1 MIWGKNF
8 GKMIKE
14 ERLSWGM
21 SRGRLQK
28 LSHVDR
34 ETIADIENGKTYLKN
49 DSLLKLVSLY
59 NVPINELCNLSCHCD
74 AIMKLEKILKHLK
87 DNNIDL
93 PESYF

>member
-1 MIWGKNF
+1 MKN
-8 GKMIKE
+8 KLRKL
-14 ERLSWGM
+14 RLEKGLSQENVALELGIT
-21 SRGRLQK
+21 QK
-28 LSHVDR
+28 AYS
-34 ETIADIENGKTYLKN
+34 DIENGKTYLKN

>member
-1 MIWGKNF
+1 MLKVNLWEVRTAKG
-8 GKMIKE
+8 
-14 ERLSWGM
+14 L
-21 SRGRLQK
+21 K
-28 LSHVDR
+28 LEAVAVMTGVSKS
-34 ETIADIENGKTYLKN
+34 TLNNIENGKTYLKN